1 MARMTMTKAMKHYAP
16 TFEET
21 FERFLA
27 NRKAKGSS
35 DKTLQTYHYH
45 FRAISKYLDADK
57 EIDLITKTDLEQ
69 MLADMRDGGLSSN
82 SINSYTRT
90 LKSFFSWCNEEE
102 ITTLNLRLY
111 KAEETVKDTYT
122 DAELKRLLKKPK
134 MRSTTFCEYRNWVI
148 INLLLNS
155 GCRAATIRSFL
166 VKDVNLNNA
175 TITYRHTKNKSIQI
189 VPLCSEMVSVLREY
203 MKVRNGEANDVLFPN
218 ESGKAMTEA
227 GLREAVRYYNRS
239 RGVEKTSIHLFR
251 HTFAERYLRNGGN
264 PFNLQKIL
272 GHSTLD
278 MTRHY
283 CKIYDAD
290 LIKGYDSFSPL
301 ATLR

>member
-21 FERFLA
+21 FERLLS

-45 FRAISKYLDADK
+45 FRAICKYLDADK
-57 EIDLITKTDLEQ
+57 DIDLITKTDLEQ

-155 GCRAATIRSFL
+155 CCRAATIRSFL

-189 VPLCSEMVSVLREY
+189 VPLCSEMVSVMREY

-227 GLREAVRYYNRS
+227 GLREAVR
-239 RGVEKTSIHLFR
+239 
-251 HTFAERYLRNGGN
+251 
-264 PFNLQKIL
+264 
-272 GHSTLD
+272 
-278 MTRHY
+278 
-283 CKIYDAD
+283 
-290 LIKGYDSFSPL
+290 
-301 ATLR
+301 

>member
-1 MARMTMTKAMKHYAP
+1 MARMTMTKAMKNYAP
-16 TFEET
+16 SFEET
-21 FERFLA
+21 FERYLS
-27 NRKAKGSS
+27 NRKAKGVS
-35 DKTLQTYHYH
+35 DKTLETYHYH
-45 FRAISKYLDADK
+45 FRAIGKYIDTDK
-57 EIDLITKTDLEQ
+57 EIDLLSKTDLEQ
-69 MLADMRDGGLSSN
+69 MLANMRDAGLSSN

-90 LKSFFSWCNEEE
+90 LKSFFSWCNEED
-102 ITTLNLRLY
+102 ITSLNLRLY

-148 INLLLNS
+148 VNLLLNS

-166 VKDVNLNNA
+166 IKDVNLNNA

-189 VPLCSEMVSVLREY
+189 VPLCSEMVSVMREY
-203 MKVRNGEANDVLFPN
+203 LKVRNGESSEVLFPN
-218 ESGKAMTEA
+218 ESGKPMTEA
-227 GLREAVRYYNRS
+227 GLREAIRHYNRS
-239 RGVEKTSIHLFR
+239 RGVEKTSTHLFR

-290 LIKGYDSFSPL
+290 LIKGYDNFSPL
-301 ATLR
+301 STLK

>member
-21 FERFLA
+21 FERFLS

-69 MLADMRDGGLSSN
+69 MLANMRDAGLSSN

-134 MRSTTFCEYRNWVI
+134 MRLRRSANTATG
-148 INLLLNS
+148 LLS
-155 GCRAATIRSFL
+155 ICFSIAVAAL
-166 VKDVNLNNA
+166 
-175 TITYRHTKNKSIQI
+175 
-189 VPLCSEMVSVLREY
+189 
-203 MKVRNGEANDVLFPN
+203 
-218 ESGKAMTEA
+218 
-227 GLREAVRYYNRS
+227 
-239 RGVEKTSIHLFR
+239 
-251 HTFAERYLRNGGN
+251 
-264 PFNLQKIL
+264 LQSAPSL
-272 GHSTLD
+272 
-278 MTRHY
+278 
-283 CKIYDAD
+283 
-290 LIKGYDSFSPL
+290 
-301 ATLR
+301 

>member
-1 MARMTMTKAMKHYAP
+1 MAKMTMTKAMKNYAP
-16 TFEET
+16 SFEET
-21 FERFLA
+21 FERFLS
-27 NRKAKGSS
+27 NRKAKGVS
-35 DKTLQTYHYH
+35 DKTLETYHYH
-45 FRAISKYLDADK
+45 FRAIGKYIDTEK
-57 EIDLITKTDLEQ
+57 EIDLLSKTDLEQ
-69 MLADMRDGGLSSN
+69 MLANMRDAGLSSN

-90 LKSFFSWCNEEE
+90 LKSFFSWCNEED
-102 ITTLNLRLY
+102 ITPLNLRLY

-134 MRSTTFCEYRNWVI
+134 VRSTTFCEYRNWVI
-148 INLLLNS
+148 VNLLLNS

-166 VKDVNLNNA
+166 IKDVNLNNA

-189 VPLCSEMVSVLREY
+189 VPLCSEMVSVMREY
-203 MKVRNGEANDVLFPN
+203 LKVRNGESNEVLFPN
-218 ESGKAMTEA
+218 ESGKSMTEA
-227 GLREAVRYYNRS
+227 GLREAIRHYNRS
-239 RGVEKTSIHLFR
+239 RGVEKTSTHLFR

-290 LIKGYDSFSPL
+290 LIKGYDNFSPL
-301 ATLR
+301 STLK

>member
-1 MARMTMTKAMKHYAP
+1 
-16 TFEET
+16 
-21 FERFLA
+21 
-27 NRKAKGSS
+27 
-35 DKTLQTYHYH
+35 
-45 FRAISKYLDADK
+45 
-57 EIDLITKTDLEQ
+57 
-69 MLADMRDGGLSSN
+69 
-82 SINSYTRT
+82 
-90 LKSFFSWCNEEE
+90 
-102 ITTLNLRLY
+102 
-111 KAEETVKDTYT
+111 
-122 DAELKRLLKKPK
+122 

-189 VPLCSEMVSVLREY
+189 VPLCSEMVSVMREY